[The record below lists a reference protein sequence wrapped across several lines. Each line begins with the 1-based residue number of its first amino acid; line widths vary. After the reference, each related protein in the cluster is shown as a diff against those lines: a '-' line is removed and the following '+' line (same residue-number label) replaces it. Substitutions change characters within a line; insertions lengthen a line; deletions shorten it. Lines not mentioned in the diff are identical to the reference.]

1 MVKEVM
7 TEMKFG
13 IFLAPFHPP
22 GQDPALAYERDL
34 ELVEWLDQLGYD
46 EAFIG
51 EHHSAGWEIIP
62 SPEIFMAT
70 AAARTP
76 RIMLGSGVVSVPYHH
91 PFNIANRYAMLDQIT
106 RGRVILGCGPGA
118 LPGDAYMLGIDPA
131 TQRKRLIEGVKA
143 IRRLFT
149 EEGGVTIDGSWFKL
163 NDAHLQVK
171 PFQKPHPQLF
181 VASLF
186 SPSGMMAAGELGV
199 GLLSLLGFVRGFGE
213 LKDRWTIV
221 EETAA
226 EHGNTVDRKDW
237 RLVLPFHLAESRQ
250 EALDDVRVVGDAL
263 IRNYFSAPVRQVE
276 QGQGSAISAM
286 PLEQLAAEGGAI
298 LGTPDDAVARIRE
311 LQEVSGGF
319 GGFMNMAVDWTTR
332 EKTMHSYELF
342 ARHVAPVFRDNFGS
356 IPYSVQW
363 TADRRAKLMERGGL
377 GVRLA
382 TQEYL
387 EKKSPGKHPDGNAK
401 APTKSA

>member
-1 MVKEVM
+1 
-7 TEMKFG
+7 MKFG
-13 IFLAPFHPP
+13 IFLPPFHPP

-34 ELVEWLDQLGYD
+34 ELIEWLDRLGYD

-62 SPEIFMAT
+62 SPEILMAV
-70 AAARTP
+70 AAARTR
-76 RIMLGSGVVSVPYHH
+76 RIMLGSGVVSIPYHH
-91 PFNIANRYAMLDQIT
+91 PFHVANRFAMLDQIT

-143 IRRLFT
+143 IMSLFT
-149 EEGGVTIDGSWFKL
+149 AQRGVTIDGSWFKL

-171 PFQKPHPQLF
+171 PYQKPHMPIY

-199 GLLSLLGFVRGFGE
+199 GLLTLLGFVRGFGE
-213 LKDRWTIV
+213 LRDRWPIV
-221 EETAA
+221 EEAAA
-226 EHGNTVDRKDW
+226 EHGNTVDRANW
-237 RLVLPFHLAESRQ
+237 RLVLPFHLADSRR
-250 EALDDVRVVGDAL
+250 EALADVREVGDRL
-263 IRNYFSAPVRQVE
+263 ISEYFAAPVRQGQ
-276 QGQGSAISAM
+276 QGQGGSIPSL

-298 LGTPDDAVARIRE
+298 IGTPEDAIDKIRE
-311 LQEVSGGF
+311 LQELSGGF

-332 EKTMHSYELF
+332 DKTLHSYELF
-342 ARHVAPVFRDNFGS
+342 ARHVAPVFRDSLDS
-356 IPYSVQW
+356 ILYSREW
-363 TADRRAKLMERGGL
+363 TNERRAKLMERGGI

-382 TQEYL
+382 TEEYMNRR
-387 EKKSPGKHPDGNAK
+387 K
-401 APTKSA
+401 

>member
-1 MVKEVM
+1 
-7 TEMKFG
+7 MKFG
-13 IFLAPFHPP
+13 IFLPPFHPP
-22 GQDPALAYERDL
+22 GQDPSLAYERDL
-34 ELVEWLDQLGYD
+34 ELIEWLDHLGYD

-70 AAARTP
+70 AAARTR

-91 PFNIANRYAMLDQIT
+91 PFHVANRYAMLDQIT

-163 NDAHLQVK
+163 NDAHLQIK
-171 PFQKPHPQLF
+171 PFQKPHMPIY

-213 LKDRWTIV
+213 LKDRWAIV

-226 EHGNTVDRKDW
+226 EHGNIVDRGDW
-237 RLVLPFHLAESRQ
+237 RLVLPFHLSDSRKQ
-250 EALDDVRVVGDAL
+250 ALEDVREVGDSL
-263 IRNYFSAPVRQVE
+263 IQNYFAAPVRQVE
-276 QGQGSAISAM
+276 QGQGGAIAAM
-286 PLEQLAAEGGAI
+286 PIERLAAEGGVI
-298 LGTPDDAVARIRE
+298 LGTPDDAIDKIRE
-311 LQEVSGGF
+311 LQELSGGF
-319 GGFMNMAVDWTTR
+319 GGFLNMAVDWTTR
-332 EKTMHSYELF
+332 EKTYRSYELF
-342 ARHVAPVFRDNFGS
+342 ARHVAPVFRNNFGS

-363 TADRRAKLMERGGL
+363 TAERRAKLMERGGL

-387 EKKSPGKHPDGNAK
+387 EKKSAGERPDGDAK
-401 APTKSA
+401 ASIKNA

>member
-1 MVKEVM
+1 
-7 TEMKFG
+7 MKFG

-34 ELVEWLDQLGYD
+34 ELIEWLDRLGYD
-46 EAFIG
+46 EAFFG

-62 SPEIFMAT
+62 SPDIFI
-70 AAARTP
+70 AAAASRTR

-149 EEGGVTIDGSWFKL
+149 EEGGVTVDGSWFKL

-171 PFQKPHPQLF
+171 PYQKPHMPLF

-213 LKDRWTIV
+213 LKDRWPIV

-226 EHGNTVDRKDW
+226 EHGNVVDRKDW
-237 RLVLPFHLAESRQ
+237 RLVLPFHLADSRK
-250 EALDDVRVVGDAL
+250 EALNDVRAVGDSL
-263 IRNYFSAPVRQVE
+263 IQNYFSAPVRQVE
-276 QGQGSAISAM
+276 QGQGGAISAM
-286 PLEQLAAEGGAI
+286 PLENLANEGGVI
-298 LGTPDDAVARIRE
+298 LGTPDDAIAKIRE
-311 LQEVSGGF
+311 LQELSGGF

-332 EKTMHSYELF
+332 EKTLHSYELF
-342 ARHVAPVFRDNFGS
+342 ARHVAPVFRNNFGS
-356 IPYSVQW
+356 IPILCNGPLIGARS
-363 TADRRAKLMERGGL
+363 
-377 GVRLA
+377 
-382 TQEYL
+382 
-387 EKKSPGKHPDGNAK
+387 
-401 APTKSA
+401 

>member
-1 MVKEVM
+1 
-7 TEMKFG
+7 MKFG

-34 ELVEWLDQLGYD
+34 ELIEWLDRLGYD
-46 EAFIG
+46 EAFFG

-62 SPEIFMAT
+62 SPDIFI
-70 AAARTP
+70 AAAASRTR

-149 EEGGVTIDGSWFKL
+149 EEGGVTVDGSWFQL

-171 PFQKPHPQLF
+171 PYQKPHMPLF

-213 LKDRWTIV
+213 LKDRWPIV

-226 EHGNTVDRKDW
+226 EHGNVVDRNDW
-237 RLVLPFHLAESRQ
+237 RLVLPFHLADSRK
-250 EALDDVRVVGDAL
+250 EALNDVRAVGDSL
-263 IRNYFSAPVRQVE
+263 IQNYFSAPVRQVE
-276 QGQGSAISAM
+276 QGQGGAISAM
-286 PLEQLAAEGGAI
+286 PLENLANEGGVI
-298 LGTPDDAVARIRE
+298 LGTPDDAIEKIRE
-311 LQEVSGGF
+311 LQELSGGF
-319 GGFMNMAVDWTTR
+319 GGFMNMAVDWTTQ
-332 EKTMHSYELF
+332 EKTLHSYELF
-342 ARHVAPVFRDNFGS
+342 ARHVAPVFRNNFGS

-387 EKKSPGKHPDGNAK
+387 DKKGSAPRPDGDAK
-401 APTKSA
+401 APSKNV

>member
-1 MVKEVM
+1 
-7 TEMKFG
+7 MKFG

-22 GQDPALAYERDL
+22 GQDPALAYEHDL
-34 ELVEWLDQLGYD
+34 ELIEWLDRLGYD
-46 EAFIG
+46 EAFFG

-62 SPEIFMAT
+62 SPDIFI
-70 AAARTP
+70 AAAASRTR

-149 EEGGVTIDGSWFKL
+149 EEGGVTVDGSWFQL

-171 PFQKPHPQLF
+171 PYQKPHMPLF

-213 LKDRWTIV
+213 LKDRWPIV
-221 EETAA
+221 EEAAA
-226 EHGNTVDRKDW
+226 EHGNVVDRKDW
-237 RLVLPFHLAESRQ
+237 RLVLPFHLADSRK
-250 EALDDVRVVGDAL
+250 EALSDVRAVGDSL
-263 IRNYFSAPVRQVE
+263 IQNYFSAPVRQVE
-276 QGQGSAISAM
+276 QGQGGAIPAM
-286 PLEQLAAEGGAI
+286 PLESLAAEGGVI
-298 LGTPDDAVARIRE
+298 LGTPDDAIEKIRE
-311 LQEVSGGF
+311 LQELSGGF

-332 EKTMHSYELF
+332 EKTLHSYELF
-342 ARHVAPVFRDNFGS
+342 ARHVAPVFRNNFGS

-387 EKKSPGKHPDGNAK
+387 DKKGSAPRPDGDAK
-401 APTKSA
+401 APSKNV